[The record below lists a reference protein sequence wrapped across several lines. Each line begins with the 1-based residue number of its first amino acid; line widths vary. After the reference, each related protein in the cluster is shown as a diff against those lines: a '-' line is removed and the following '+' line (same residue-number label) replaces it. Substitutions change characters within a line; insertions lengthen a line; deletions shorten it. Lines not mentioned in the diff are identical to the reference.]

1 MRFLIA
7 PATKTTVAA
16 LLVALSLASPLAPAQ
31 QAATQLN
38 FIDIV
43 GIKLGMSPKDAF
55 TAVKTF
61 NANMKIDTVNVRL
74 EPGDAPGTFKRVP
87 RFAVAHTVGPH
98 TNPLAPV
105 PFNLADGSAD
115 VIVMEFT
122 TPPSP
127 PVVGRITRVVN
138 FPRGQ
143 PVVASTLIDALRKKY
158 GQDNV
163 PGGSR
168 AWVFDSSGKLLTRR
182 LTPQERACVPATPY
196 GDWGFGGGGLM
207 PTTDDITH
215 DAPGEISLLTT
226 SMQPPPD
233 LAEVCSPFTI
243 AMNYGLG
250 ESVAPDTQMTKMIMT
265 IQSPALL
272 YASRKA
278 THDWLQAQHDGK
290 AKSQDDA
297 ALQRSAPK
305 L

>member
-1 MRFLIA
+1 MHVLIA
-7 PATKTTVAA
+7 PSTRTAVAA
-16 LLVALSLASPLAPAQ
+16 LLVALNLASPVVTAQ
-31 QAATQLN
+31 QAATQLD

-61 NANMKIDTVNVRL
+61 NANLKIDIVNARL

-98 TNPLAPV
+98 ANPLAPV

-122 TPPSP
+122 TPPNR
-127 PVVGRITRVVN
+127 PVVGMITRVVN

-143 PVVASTLIDALRKKY
+143 PVSASTLVDALRKKY

-163 PGGSR
+163 PGGPR

-182 LTPQERACVPATPY
+182 LTPQERACVPATPF
-196 GDWGFGGGGLM
+196 GDWGFGGGLM
-207 PTTDDITH
+207 PTADDITH
-215 DAPGEISLLTT
+215 DAPGEISLLATT
-226 SMQPPPD
+226 MPPSPD
-233 LAEVCSPFTI
+233 RAEVCRPFTI
-243 AMNYGLG
+243 AMNFGLD
-250 ESVAPDTQMTKMIMT
+250 ESVAPDTQTTKMTMT

-272 YASRKA
+272 FDGRKA
-278 THDWLQAQHDGK
+278 TQDWLQAQHDGK

-297 ALQRSAPK
+297 ARQRAAPK

>member
-1 MRFLIA
+1 MRYLNVL
-7 PATKTTVAA
+7 ATRTRVAA

-61 NANMKIDTVNVRL
+61 NANMKIDIVNARL

-87 RFAVAHTVGPH
+87 QFVVAHTVGPH
-98 TNPLAPV
+98 VNPLAPV
-105 PFNLADGSAD
+105 PFNLTDGSAD

-122 TPPSP
+122 TPPNP
-127 PVVGRITRVVN
+127 PMVGKITRVVN

-143 PVVASTLIDALRKKY
+143 PVSASTLIDALRKKY

-163 PGGSR
+163 PGGPR
-168 AWVFDSSGKLLTRR
+168 AWVFDSGGKLLTRR

-196 GDWGFGGGGLM
+196 GGWGFGGGLM
-207 PTTDDITH
+207 PTADDITH
-215 DAPGEISLLTT
+215 DAPGEISLFTT
-226 SMQPPPD
+226 SMQPSPE
-233 LAEVCSPFTI
+233 LAEVCRPFTI
-243 AMNYGLG
+243 AMNDGLG
-250 ESVAPDTQMTKMIMT
+250 ESVAPDAQMTKMIMT
-265 IQSPALL
+265 IQSPAVL

-278 THDWLQAQHDGK
+278 THDWLQSQHDGK

-297 ALQRSAPK
+297 AHQRSAPK